1 MSRARFPIAGQAKS
15 EWRGIAGLLGLVLAG
30 VAIEALLP
38 WPLKLIVDHVL
49 PGVPLPPVAD
59 WVAGLPG
66 GTSEAG
72 RLAWLA
78 FATVAVFAIGQGVQL
93 VRAFL
98 QADVAARMQYR
109 LAGTLFAHLQ
119 SLSLAYH
126 GRAQK
131 GDLVRRVA
139 LDTGCVPALLTGVL
153 LPLITSVIT
162 LLTLFVIMWHMDSVL
177 ATVAAGVAVPLAALL
192 RLLGPRMTERAYAQQ
207 RLEGEVWTVTER
219 VLSALPVVQAFGREA
234 HEERRFKGV
243 TTRTMY
249 AYMHTIASQLQF
261 KLGVDGIVALG
272 TAAVMV
278 IGGFH
283 VLRGAASLGTLV
295 VFLSYLTALYA
306 PLLALAY
313 LSSMF
318 AAAAGSAR
326 RVMEVLDV
334 DDAVREAPDARPL
347 PPVAARRAGHVR
359 LEGVTFGYEPGR
371 PVLHDV
377 DLEARPGE
385 TIALVGATG
394 SGKSTLVSLIPRLFD
409 PCTGCVRLEGR
420 DLRTATLA
428 SVRERVALLL
438 QDPFL
443 LPMSVADNI
452 AYGRPAASRAAV
464 VAAAQ
469 AASADEFVRRL
480 PRGYDE
486 VVGERGVTL
495 SVGQRQRIAIA
506 RALLKDAP
514 VLVLDEPTAALD
526 AQTEAKVMDAIA
538 RLARGRTTFV
548 IAHRLSTVR
557 KADRIIVIDA
567 GRIAEQGTHAQL
579 LARGGLYRRLHAAMD
594 IHAVGRTADTDR
606 NSEAG

>member
-1 MSRARFPIAGQAKS
+1 MRRARFAIVGQARS

-49 PGVPLPPVAD
+49 PGTPLPPVAH
-59 WVAGLPG
+59 WVSDLPG
-66 GTSEAG
+66 GTSEPG

-93 VRAFL
+93 MRAVL
-98 QADVAARMQYR
+98 QADVGARMQYR

-119 SLSLAYH
+119 SLSLIYH
-126 GRAQK
+126 GRAEK

-139 LDTGCVPALLTGVL
+139 LDTGCVPVLVTGVV

-162 LLTLFVIMWHMDSVL
+162 LIILFVIMWHMDAAL
-177 ATVAAGVAVPLAALL
+177 ALVAAGVAVPLAVLL

-219 VLSALPVVQAFGREA
+219 TLTALPVVQAFGREA
-234 HEERRFKGV
+234 QEERRFKGV
-243 TTRTMY
+243 ASRTMY
-249 AYMHTIASQLQF
+249 AYMQTIASQLQF
-261 KLGVDGIVALG
+261 KVGVDGIVALG

-278 IGGFH
+278 SGGFH
-283 VLRGAASLGTLV
+283 VLRGGGSVGTLV
-295 VFLSYLTALYA
+295 VFLFYLTALYT
-306 PLLALAY
+306 PLLTLAY
-313 LSSMF
+313 LSSTF

-326 RVMEVLDV
+326 RVLEVLDL

-347 PPVAARRAGHVR
+347 PPAAGPRAGHVR
-359 LEGVTFGYEPGR
+359 MEGVTFGYEPGR
-371 PVLHDV
+371 PVLHGI
-377 DLEARPGE
+377 DLEARAGE
-385 TIALVGATG
+385 TIAIVGATG

-409 PCTGCVRLEGR
+409 PWAGCVRLEGC
-420 DLRTATLA
+420 DVRTATLA
-428 SVRERVALLL
+428 SVRERVAFLL

-452 AYGRPAASRAAV
+452 AYGRPSASRAAI

-469 AASADEFVRRL
+469 AANADEFVRRL

-486 VVGERGVTL
+486 VIGERGATL

-526 AQTEAKVMDAIA
+526 AQTEAAVMAAIV
-538 RLARGRTTFV
+538 RLARGRTAFV
-548 IAHRLSTVR
+548 IAHRLSTVH
-557 KADRIIVIDA
+557 KADRIVVLDA
-567 GRIAEQGTHAQL
+567 GRIVEEGTHSQL
-579 LARGGLYRRLHAAMD
+579 LARGGLYRRLHVAMD
-594 IHAVGRTADTDR
+594 IRGVRTADADR
-606 NSEAG
+606 NSGAG